1 MARSARHFCVLARE
15 DRLVELLGDGP
26 QAELVRERID
36 DEDHDLW
43 APHLI
48 DAEVGHAL
56 RRHVLLGVLTADAAG
71 RALWEVDDL
80 PVERV
85 EHDLLIH
92 VAWGLRDNF
101 SFYDAL
107 YVALALML
115 DEPLL
120 TLDAR
125 MVRSGVELP
134 IEVLGQA

>member
-1 MARSARHFCVLARE
+1 MPVVDASV
-15 DRLVELLGDGP
+15 LVEFLSDGP
-26 QAELVRERID
+26 HADEADERLHS
-36 DEDHDLW
+36 EEHMLW

-56 RRHVLLGVLTADAAG
+56 RRSVLLGEVSAEAAG
-71 RALWEVDDL
+71 RALWEVDAL

-85 EHDLLIH
+85 EHEHLLH

-101 SFYDAL
+101 SFYDGL

-120 TLDAR
+120 TLDAGLA
-125 MVRSGVELP
+125 RSGLDLP
-134 IEVLGQA
+134 IEVLAQA

>member
-1 MARSARHFCVLARE
+1 MPVVDASV
-15 DRLVELLGDGP
+15 LVEFLGGGRHAPMVD
-26 QAELVRERID
+26 ERLA
-36 DEDHDLW
+36 DEEHTLW

-48 DAEVGHAL
+48 DAEIGQVL
-56 RRHVLLGVLTADAAG
+56 RRWVRLGKLTADAAG

-85 EHDLLIH
+85 EHELLIH

-101 SFYDAL
+101 SFYDGL

-120 TLDAR
+120 TFDAR
-125 MVRSGVELP
+125 LARSGVDLP
-134 IEVLGQA
+134 IEVLA

>member
-1 MARSARHFCVLARE
+1 MPVLDASV
-15 DRLVELLGDGP
+15 LVELLGDGP

-36 DEDHDLW
+36 DEDHVLW

-56 RRHVLLGVLTADAAG
+56 RRSVRLGELTADAAG

-80 PVERV
+80 PLERV
-85 EHDLLIH
+85 EHDLLVH

-115 DEPLL
+115 DESLL
-120 TLDAR
+120 TFDAR
-125 MVRSGVELP
+125 LAGSGFDLP

>member
-1 MARSARHFCVLARE
+1 MAVIDASVVVDLLRTGDHTHAVEKRLA
-15 DRLVELLGDGP
+15 
-26 QAELVRERID
+26 AEE
-36 DEDHDLW
+36 HTLW

-56 RRHVLLGVLTADAAG
+56 RREVRSGQVDAEGAA
-71 RALWEVDDL
+71 RALWEIDAL
-80 PVERV
+80 PIERV
-85 EHDLLIH
+85 EHEPLVH
-92 VAWGLRDNF
+92 VAWDLRDNL
-101 SFYDAL
+101 SFYDGL

-125 MVRSGVELP
+125 LARTGLDLP

>member
-1 MARSARHFCVLARE
+1 MPVVDASVV
-15 DRLVELLGDGP
+15 VELLSDGDY
-26 QAELVRERID
+26 AEVVAERLD
-36 DEDHDLW
+36 AEEHTLW

-56 RRHVLLGVLTADAAG
+56 RRWVRLGTLTADAAG
-71 RALWEVDDL
+71 RALWEVDEL

-85 EHDLLIH
+85 EHELLIH

-101 SFYDAL
+101 SFYDGL

-125 MVRSGVELP
+125 LARAGLDLP

>member
-1 MARSARHFCVLARE
+1 MPVVDASVV
-15 DRLVELLGDGP
+15 VELLRGGEY
-26 QAELVRERID
+26 AEAVEERLEAE
-36 DEDHDLW
+36 EDTLW

-48 DAEVGHAL
+48 DAEIGHAL
-56 RRHVLLGVLTADAAG
+56 RRSVLLGEVPAEAAG
-71 RALWEVDDL
+71 RALWEVEAL

-85 EHDLLIH
+85 EHEHLIY

-101 SFYDAL
+101 SFYDGL

-125 MVRSGVELP
+125 LARSGVDLP
-134 IEVLGQA
+134 VEVLGQA

>member
-1 MARSARHFCVLARE
+1 MSVVDASV
-15 DRLVELLGDGP
+15 LVELLSDGEH
-26 QAELVRERID
+26 AEVANERLD
-36 DEDHDLW
+36 AEEYSLW

-56 RRHVLLGVLTADAAG
+56 RRGVRLGKFTAEVAG
-71 RALWEVDDL
+71 RALWEVDEV

-85 EHDLLIH
+85 EHELLIH

-101 SFYDAL
+101 TFYDAL

-120 TLDAR
+120 TFDAR
-125 MVRSGVELP
+125 LARTGLDLP
-134 IEVLGQA
+134 IEMLA

>member
-1 MARSARHFCVLARE
+1 MAVVDASV
-15 DRLVELLGDGP
+15 LVEMLTDGEH
-26 QAELVRERID
+26 AEVAKERLD
-36 DEDHDLW
+36 AEEFSLW

-56 RRHVLLGVLTADAAG
+56 RRWVCSGQLNADAAG
-71 RALWEVDDL
+71 RALWEVEEL

-85 EHDLLIH
+85 EHELLIH

-120 TLDAR
+120 TFDAR
-125 MVRSGVELP
+125 LARTGIDLP
-134 IEVLGQA
+134 IEVLG

>member
-1 MARSARHFCVLARE
+1 MPVVDASIV
-15 DRLVELLGDGP
+15 VELLRDG
-26 QAELVRERID
+26 EHKEVVEERLDRE
-36 DEDHDLW
+36 EYALW

-48 DAEVGHAL
+48 DAEIGQVL
-56 RRHVLLGVLTADAAG
+56 RRWVRLGALTADAAG
-71 RALWEVDDL
+71 KALWEVGDL

-85 EHDLLIH
+85 EHELLVH
-92 VAWGLRDNF
+92 LAWGLRDNL
-101 SFYDAL
+101 SFYDGL

-125 MVRSGVELP
+125 LARTGADLP

>member
-1 MARSARHFCVLARE
+1 MPVVDASVL
-15 DRLVELLGDGP
+15 LELLGDGEYKEVVEERLD
-26 QAELVRERID
+26 AEEYM
-36 DEDHDLW
+36 LW

-48 DAEVGHAL
+48 DAEIGHAL
-56 RRHVLLGVLTADAAG
+56 RRWVRLGMLTADAAG
-71 RALWEVDDL
+71 RALWEVDVI

-85 EHDLLIH
+85 EHEHLIH

-120 TLDAR
+120 TFDAR
-125 MVRSGVELP
+125 LTRTGIDLP
-134 IEVLGQA
+134 IEALA

>member
-1 MARSARHFCVLARE
+1 MPVIDASV
-15 DRLVELLGDGP
+15 LVEFLSDGDYK
-26 QAELVRERID
+26 EVVEERLD
-36 DEDHDLW
+36 GEEYALW

-56 RRHVLLGVLTADAAG
+56 RRSVLLGELTAGAAG
-71 RALWEVDDL
+71 RALWEVDEL

-85 EHDLLIH
+85 EHDHLLH

-101 SFYDAL
+101 SFYDGL

-120 TLDAR
+120 TFDAR
-125 MVRSGVELP
+125 LARTGFDLP
-134 IEVLGQA
+134 IEVLNQA